1 MNKLRKTLLILFATM
16 TAAFAPSA
24 MNAQTSGNWIDQRE
38 TTWGADYESTDEFTI
53 NTAGQLAQLAYMVNN
68 GNSFEYKTITLTGNI
83 DLAGHYWTPIGNGDK
98 DFRGTFEG
106 DSKTINNLTINTTA
120 QYQGL
125 FGSLASAFVR
135 NVNLV
140 GCNITAGSIT
150 GGIAGDAGWTTIS
163 NCSVSGEI
171 HSAGTSSHNYGGI
184 VGNVSGSSYGNLI
197 IDGNTN
203 TATVSATAGGYA
215 VGGIVGYFGRTTKFR
230 NNFSFGV
237 VSGSAYVGTLIGMI
251 DEDDYN
257 EFTNNC
263 YPANANL
270 TGAVG
275 SSDASTGH
283 DIEGAS
289 VGFTIS
295 AGEGVTLSLPTPV
308 KTYNSVDYYMNGTV
322 FSTTAFTVPDG
333 NHFTGYTVNSGS
345 ISDAGLMNGS
355 HILTGA
361 TENVTIN
368 GTYAEGEPY
377 DFSELITITVEDA
390 TYNGQVHLQEP
401 VVTMDNTTLTK
412 NEHYTVSYSGDCI
425 NAGEYTL
432 TVTGI
437 GMYTGSKTATF
448 NVSPYNINNDNV
460 EITDVENMNYNW
472 DPSTYERI
480 YYTDYTGS
488 DITFD
493 AEDVEVAIR
502 VGYDYTYLNSNTDY
516 SITTTPSPVHD
527 VGNYTLNVKG
537 EGNYTGTKSLSFS
550 VVYSAPHNITVT
562 NTPTTATLRWS
573 DENTPIRWE
582 VEYRIYD
589 LSAPYNPS
597 NLYYPFEI
605 VGSVFTTTR
614 SITLTGLIPESEYM
628 VFVRGI
634 YSDSQSQWSYERVMF
649 ETSTKITIGESESG
663 TEYLPTTTD
672 AQYAVSQQIYS
683 ASEIGQAGTIATI
696 EFLSDVWGD
705 PITRNVDVYMVHT
718 NKTAF
723 ESNLDWISVSNND
736 KVFSGSVEFY
746 SWTTIILST
755 PFSYNGSDNLAIIV
769 HDKTGSTDNSTPFGC
784 FDTESDQALSV
795 SGSTDYNLTSMS
807 GVTGTLASSK
817 NQIRLLM
824 PDKIISTAGD
834 WNVAANWNPSGVP
847 TSSDVAIV
855 NANVTIPSGCVAQA
869 SIVSVGN
876 GSLTIEEGGQL
887 ICSNA
892 APVTVKKTIGAWTTA
907 PVGGWYFIASPLKE
921 NLIPSEVDNMLTD
934 EVEVPYSFDL
944 YRLNGTTWENYHAH
958 NEGGSDEPYYPGGG
972 MGGGLTPI
980 NPGGSV
986 GDAFY
991 LENGQGYLYAN
1002 ANQVTLEFT
1011 GTTKPYTAGYTV
1023 EANSWNLVGNPYT
1036 FNAYVNKPHY
1046 VLNSTRTVI
1055 VAAEN
1060 NSAAIAPCTG
1070 VIVNGNATFYNEP
1083 LAQSNNQGN
1092 IQVTLAQTVATRGGS
1107 NMETLDNAIVS
1118 FNEGNELS
1126 KFYFGTQAANI
1137 YIPQGTEEYAI
1148 AYSNAQGEMPV
1159 NFKANQDGEYTLS
1172 INANDAEMSYLHL
1185 IDNMTGTDIDLLQT
1199 PSYTFNATTR
1209 DYESRFKLVFA
1220 SSSIEEIDGDSDTFA
1235 FFSNG
1240 NWIIANEG
1248 QATLQ
1253 VIDITGRIL
1262 SSESIN
1268 GSVSKA
1274 IDATAGVYMIRLV
1287 NGENVKV
1294 QKIVVK

>member
-1 MNKLRKTLLILFATM
+1 MNNLRKILLIIFALM
-16 TAAFAPSA
+16 TAVFAPSA
-24 MNAQTSGNWIDQRE
+24 MNAQTEGNWIDYRDTE
-38 TTWGADYESTDEFTI
+38 WPSDYSQTSFTI
-53 NTAGQLAQLAYMVNN
+53 NTAGQLAQLAYLVNN
-68 GNSFEYKTITLTGNI
+68 GSTFEDKTITLTENI
-83 DLAGHYWTPIGNGDK
+83 NLAEHYWTPIGNGDK

-106 DSKTINNLTINTTA
+106 GNKTINNLTINTTA

-184 VGNVSGSSYGNLI
+184 VGTVSGSSYGNLI

-230 NNFSFGV
+230 NNFSTGV
-237 VSGSAYVGTLIGMI
+237 VSGSRYVGTLIGMI
-251 DEDDYN
+251 DEDSYN
-257 EFTNNC
+257 EYFNNC
-263 YPANANL
+263 YPANTNL

-275 SSDASTGH
+275 SGDDSTGH
-283 DIEGAS
+283 DIDGAS
-289 VGFTIS
+289 VGFTIT
-295 AGEGVTLSLPTPV
+295 AGQGVTISLPDPV
-308 KTYNSVDYYMNGTV
+308 KTYNDVAYYMSGV
-322 FSTTAFTVPDG
+322 EVSTTAFNVPQG

-345 ISDAGLMNGS
+345 ISDAGLMIGS

-361 TENVTIN
+361 TENDTIR
-368 GTYAEGEPY
+368 GTYAEGAAT
-377 DFSELITITVEDA
+377 DFSNLITITVEDA
-390 TYNGQVHLQEP
+390 TYDGQAHLQEP
-401 VVTMDNTTLTK
+401 VVLLDGTTLTK
-412 NEHYTVSYSGDCI
+412 NEHYTVSYIGECI
-425 NAGEYTL
+425 NAGQHTL

-448 NVSPYNINNDNV
+448 NVLPYNINNDNV
-460 EITDVENMNYNW
+460 QITSIDSMNYNW

-480 YYTDYTGS
+480 YYVDYTGS
-488 DITFD
+488 DITFT

-502 VGYDYTYLNSNTDY
+502 VNYSYTYLTPNTDFTI
-516 SITTTPSPVHD
+516 STDPSPVRE
-527 VGNYTLNVKG
+527 VGDYTLNING

-550 VVYSAPHNITVT
+550 VFYSAPHNITVT
-562 NTPTTATLRWS
+562 NTTTTATLEWS
-573 DENTPIRWE
+573 DENDPLRWE

-589 LSAPYNPS
+589 LSAPYDPS
-597 NLYYPFEI
+597 NLFYPFEI
-605 VGSVFTTTR
+605 VGSEFTTTR

-628 VFVRGI
+628 VRVRGI
-634 YSDSQSQWSYERVMF
+634 YSDSQSQWSYERVVF
-649 ETSTKITIGESESG
+649 ETSSKITIGESESG
-663 TEYLPTTTD
+663 TTDLPTKINAAYT
-672 AQYAVSQQIYS
+672 VSQQIYT
-683 ASEIGQAGTIATI
+683 AAEIGQAGTIATI

-723 ESNLDWISVSNND
+723 ADDSDWISVTDND
-736 KVFSGSVEFY
+736 KVFSGEVEFY

-784 FDTESDQALSV
+784 FATESDQALFV
-795 SGSTDYNLTSMS
+795 SGSTDYDLTSMS
-807 GVTGTLASSK
+807 GVTGTPASIK

-824 PDKIISTAGD
+824 PDKIISTAGN
-834 WNVAANWNPSGVP
+834 WNVDANWSPSGVP
-847 TSSDVAIV
+847 TSSQIAFV
-855 NANVTIPSGCVAQA
+855 NADVTIPNGCVAQA
-869 SIVSVGN
+869 FVVSLRN
-876 GSLTIEEGGQL
+876 GSLTIEDGGQL

-892 APVTVKKTIGAWTTA
+892 VTATVEKNIAKATHWGAQPEDEAYHYT
-907 PVGGWYFIASPLKE
+907 PDGWYFFASPFTDYHVPGHV
-921 NLIPSEVDNMLTD
+921 INMYAGD
-934 EVEVPYSFDL
+934 YDL
-944 YRLNGTTWENYHAH
+944 YRLNPSTMMWENFKNHEA
-958 NEGGSDEPYYPGGG
+958 DFQ
-972 MGGGLTPI
+972 L
-980 NPGGSV
+980 V
-986 GDAFY
+986 
-991 LENGQGYLYAN
+991 NGQGYLYAN
-1002 ANQVTLEFT
+1002 SIGVTLSFI

-1036 FNAYVNKPHY
+1036 FNAYVNQPHY
-1046 VLNSTRTVI
+1046 VLNSEHTAI
-1055 VAAEN
+1055 VAAAS

-1083 LAQSNNQGN
+1083 QMQSNNQGN

-1185 IDNMTGTDIDLLQT
+1185 IDNMTGADIDLLQT
-1199 PSYTFNATTR
+1199 PSYTFTAKTS
-1209 DYESRFKLVFA
+1209 DYESRFRLMFA
-1220 SSSIEEIDGDSDTFA
+1220 SNGNTDDNNDSFA

-1262 SSESIN
+1262 SSESIK

-1274 IDATAGVYMIRLV
+1274 INATPGVYMIRLI